1 VRQKNYNLDESEIK
15 PYFPLDRMV
24 EAIFDCADQLFG
36 LKFRLRPDL
45 VSYHPDVQ
53 TYEVRQCA
61 AGANGDEGKLVAIFV
76 HDNFARPN
84 KKSGAWM
91 SEYRTQCR
99 NADASG
105 EHVIPIIVN
114 NNNFNKPA
122 QGEACLLSF
131 DDARTLFHEFGH
143 GLHGMLSDVTYRRL
157 AGALLMC
164 LLVSSFLHAWE
175 RIASF
180 HGMGLLSCACCVVV
194 FVFVICAPA

>member
-1 VRQKNYNLDESEIK
+1 MHRYYAEKVRQKNYNLDESEIK

-24 EAIFDCADQLFG
+24 EAIFDCAFQLFG

-53 TYEVRQCA
+53 TYEVRQCSA
-61 AGANGDEGKLVAIFV
+61 SDAEGEGKLVALFL
-76 HDNFARPN
+76 HDNYARPN

-157 AGALLMC
+157 AGAFVDKPHLFC
-164 LLVSSFLHAWE
+164 FQ
-175 RIASF
+175 
-180 HGMGLLSCACCVVV
+180 LSLSLPPC
-194 FVFVICAPA
+194 